1 MAKYRKKP
9 VVIDAVR
16 YNGFEN
22 LGQTEGV
29 FSERPTW
36 LNYAINNNV
45 IFLDDSDEHLKIN
58 TLEGAMVVNVGDY
71 IIRGVKGEIYPCK
84 PDIFEMSYTLDLT
97 DIFKREILAEWV
109 EGNDEEEV

>member
-16 YNGFEN
+16 YNGWREMVIF
-22 LGQTEGV
+22 T
-29 FSERPTW
+29 ERPTW
-36 LNYAINNNV
+36 LMVALDSNV
-45 IFLDDSDEHLKIN
+45 IFLDDSDENLKIN
-58 TLEGAMVVNVGDY
+58 TLEGAMVANVGDY

-97 DIFKREILAEWV
+97 DKFKREILAEWV
-109 EGNDEEEV
+109 EGDDEEEV